1 MEPGGRGDQGGL
13 TTLANEDIAETQQR
27 SRDAPGRSG
36 RWFQRAVFLGPGL
49 TYWAVLFVIP
59 AGLVFAY
66 SFFRRSATGG
76 IDYTFTLDNYARAVD
91 PLFLDVLWFSLRTA
105 LLTTAIA
112 LVFGYVVAYFIATRP
127 QRWRLPLLVMVVL
140 PFWTNLLIRT
150 YAWIV
155 LLGNEGLI
163 NRTLRGVGLIDTSL
177 PLLYNEFAIVV
188 GLLYAYL
195 PLMILPLYA
204 SIERLG
210 TPPREAAADLGAGP
224 VAGFF
229 RVTFPLTLPGVVA
242 GCIFVFVPSL
252 GNFVVPDL
260 LGGGKQIMV
269 GNLIQSQFF
278 QARDWPFGA
287 TLAMAVMIITLLL
300 LLGQARILNRE
311 KRLAARAT

>member
-1 MEPGGRGDQGGL
+1 
-13 TTLANEDIAETQQR
+13 
-27 SRDAPGRSG
+27 
-36 RWFQRAVFLGPGL
+36 V
-49 TYWAVLFVIP
+49 VP
-59 AGLVFAY
+59 AGLVLAY

-76 IDYTFTLDNYARAVD
+76 VDYTFTFDNYRRAVD

-112 LVFGYVVAYFIATRP
+112 LFLGYTVAYFIATRP
-127 QRWRLPLLVMVVL
+127 ERWRLPLLVLVVL

-163 NRTLRGVGLIDTSL
+163 NRSLRGLGLIDGSIT
-177 PLLYNEFAIVV
+177 LLNNEFAIVV

-210 TPPREAAADLGAGP
+210 QPPREAAADLGAGP
-224 VAGFF
+224 VGGFL
-229 RVTFPLTLPGVVA
+229 RVTLPLTLPGVMA

-252 GNFVVPDL
+252 GNFIVPEL
-260 LGGGKQIMV
+260 LGGGRHPMI
-269 GNLIQSQFF
+269 GNLIQGQFLR
-278 QARDWPFGA
+278 ARDWPFGA
-287 TLAMAVMIITLLL
+287 ALAAGLIAITIGLLL
-300 LLGQARILNRE
+300 LQAWLLMRE
-311 KRLAARAT
+311 RRRDAGATADA

>member
-1 MEPGGRGDQGGL
+1 VSQAATRDRAGPTERAGWVR
-13 TTLANEDIAETQQR
+13 R
-27 SRDAPGRSG
+27 SIL
-36 RWFQRAVFLGPGL
+36 LGPGL
-49 TYWAVLFVIP
+49 TYWLILFVIP
-59 AGLVFAY
+59 VGLVFTY

-76 IDYTFTLDNYARAVD
+76 IDYTFTLSNYARAMD
-91 PLFLDVLWFSLRTA
+91 PLFVDVLLFSLRTA
-105 LLTTAIA
+105 LLTTAFA
-112 LVFGYVVAYFIATRP
+112 LVLGYVVAYFIATRP
-127 QRWRLPLLVMVVL
+127 EKWRLPLLVLIVL

-150 YAWIV
+150 YAWIL
-155 LLGNEGLI
+155 LLGNEGLV
-163 NRTLRGVGLIDTSL
+163 NRSLRGLGLIDGSL
-177 PLLYNEFAIVV
+177 PLLNNEFAIVV

-210 TPPREAAADLGAGP
+210 RSLPEAAGDLGAGP

-229 RVTFPLTLPGVVA
+229 RVTFPMTLPGVMA

-260 LGGGKQIMV
+260 LGGGKAIMV

-287 TLAMAVMIITLLL
+287 TLALSVLLITMALLIV
-300 LLGQARILNRE
+300 QAWLLNRE
-311 KRLAARAT
+311 QRLTAHGT

>member
-1 MEPGGRGDQGGL
+1 MHRGL
-13 TTLANEDIAETQQR
+13 
-27 SRDAPGRSG
+27 
-36 RWFQRAVFLGPGL
+36 FLGPGVA
-49 TYWAVLFVIP
+49 YWAVLFLIP
-59 AGLVFAY
+59 VGLVLVY
-66 SFFRRSATGG
+66 SFFERTPTGG
-76 IDYTFTLDNYARAVD
+76 VEYSFTFDNYARAVD

-105 LLTTAIA
+105 FVTTAIA
-112 LVFGYVVAYFIATRP
+112 LVLGYLVAYFIATRP
-127 QRWRLPLLVMVVL
+127 ERWRLPLLVLVVL

-163 NRTLRGVGLIDTSL
+163 NRTLRGLGLIDGAL
-177 PLLYNEFAIVV
+177 PLLNSEFAIVV

-210 TPPREAAADLGAGP
+210 RPPREAAADLGAGP
-224 VAGFF
+224 VAGFL

-260 LGGGKQIMV
+260 LGGGKEIMV

-287 TLAMAVMIITLLL
+287 TLALSVIAITVLL
-300 LLGQARILNRE
+300 LLGQAWILNRE
-311 KRLAARAT
+311 KRLAARAA

>member
-1 MEPGGRGDQGGL
+1 VADAVRRPGSGATG
-13 TTLANEDIAETQQR
+13 ER
-27 SRDAPGRSG
+27 S

-49 TYWAVLFVIP
+49 LYWFVLFVVP
-59 AGLVFAY
+59 VGLILTY
-66 SFFRRSATGG
+66 SFFKRSATGG
-76 IDYTFTLDNYARAVD
+76 IDYTFTLDNYVRAMN
-91 PLFLDVLWFSLRTA
+91 PLFLKVLLFSLRTA
-105 LLTTAIA
+105 FVTTVIA
-112 LVFGYVVAYFIATRP
+112 LVLGYMVAYFIATRP
-127 QRWRLPLLVMVVL
+127 ERWRLPLLVLIVL

-150 YAWIV
+150 YAWI
-155 LLGNEGLI
+155 LLLNNEGLV
-163 NRTLRGVGLIDTSL
+163 NRSLRGLGLIDGSL
-177 PLLYNEFAIVV
+177 PLLNNEFAIVV

-210 TPPREAAADLGAGP
+210 RSPREAAADLGASP

-229 RVTFPLTLPGVVA
+229 RITFPMTLPGVMA

-260 LGGGKQIMV
+260 LGGGKSIMV

-287 TLAMAVMIITLLL
+287 TLALLVIAVTTV
-300 LLGQARILNRE
+300 LLGIQAWILGRE
-311 KRLAARAT
+311 RRLVARGA